1 VIDAKDA
8 KDQKSEIL
16 IYLIFLREVHTIS
29 RSSKI
34 RIGTRR
40 LGVESLTPEIV
51 GLSADFLR
59 ECQCRPSSIESLIIA
74 VAVKISYPLP
84 YSFNAMTAEAET
96 EEAGAGGVVPP
107 NKEAADVVSEE
118 EEEDDSEEE
127 EFDDDDDDDDDSEN
141 VASGSGADEED
152 EEEGSDDEESI
163 LTTSDD
169 GYIDHYDES
178 TLPPYACRY
187 CGIHDPASVAKCC
200 ESNKWFCN
208 ATCTGGGGSHLV
220 HHLVRSRSNQ
230 VQLHPESPLGDT
242 VLECYNCASKNSFVL
257 GFVPA
262 TSSSV
267 VVLLC
272 RVCVETV
279 PALKDMDWEL
289 SQWHP
294 LVQDRKFLPW
304 LVKVSWSSSH
314 LIYSC
319 HWGGERTSSSSSM
332 FMCFYYIITIFCN
345 ILNQLFII
353 FTLLPLRYHRT
364 SFKFVHATSPKIKST
379 N

>member
-1 VIDAKDA
+1 MAEEVEAK
-8 KDQKSEIL
+8 
-16 IYLIFLREVHTIS
+16 
-29 RSSKI
+29 
-34 RIGTRR
+34 
-40 LGVESLTPEIV
+40 
-51 GLSADFLR
+51 
-59 ECQCRPSSIESLIIA
+59 
-74 VAVKISYPLP
+74 
-84 YSFNAMTAEAET
+84 
-96 EEAGAGGVVPP
+96 EAGASGGGGVAAIPP
-107 NKEAADVVSEE
+107 KVADDTVVSDDDE
-118 EEEDDSEEE
+118 EEEDETEEE
-127 EFDDDDDDDDDSEN
+127 GFDDDDSEN
-141 VASGSGADEED
+141 VASGSGDD
-152 EEEGSDDEESI
+152 DDDDSDEESI

-169 GYIDHYDES
+169 GFIDHYDES

-262 TSSSV
+262 SSSSV

-304 LVKVSWSSSH
+304 LVKVS
-314 LIYSC
+314 
-319 HWGGERTSSSSSM
+319 
-332 FMCFYYIITIFCN
+332 
-345 ILNQLFII
+345 
-353 FTLLPLRYHRT
+353 
-364 SFKFVHATSPKIKST
+364 V
-379 N
+379 